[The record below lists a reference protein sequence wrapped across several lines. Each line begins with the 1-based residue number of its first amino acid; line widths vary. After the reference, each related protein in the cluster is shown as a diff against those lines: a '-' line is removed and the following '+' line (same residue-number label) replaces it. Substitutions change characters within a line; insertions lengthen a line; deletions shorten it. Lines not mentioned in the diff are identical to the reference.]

1 LLLTV
6 KTPNETRDL
15 INERFGHIRMEYEPV
30 ALMGALNRVLARP
43 VIAAEDVPGFDRST
57 VDGFAVCAADTFG
70 CSPSIPAV
78 LTLQGE
84 ILMGQA
90 APQTLAPATCMTIAT
105 GGALPGGADAVVM
118 LEYTEDY
125 KDGTIGILRPIAPG
139 GNLIFQGDD
148 VRRGQAI
155 MAAGRK
161 LHPHDIGT
169 FAALGYDTVLVS
181 KRPRVG
187 IISTGNELV
196 EINAKPQVGQVRDVN
211 SWLLTADVLAAGGEP
226 IRYGVIPDNEDD
238 LLKAASQAAATCDL
252 VLISGGSSVGTRDIT
267 VKTIE
272 SLGDVLLHGIAV
284 KPGKPTIIGTLGQ
297 TPVFGL
303 PGHPV
308 AAHFIFECFVLPLIN
323 KMLGAAR
330 LQHMITATLT
340 EAVSSNH
347 GREEYLPVCLS
358 EGIDGLLATPV
369 YGKSGLITKLRDTNG
384 YIRIPRD
391 CEGIAGGDLVQVVL
405 NFID

>member
-1 LLLTV
+1 MLTV
-6 KTPNETRDL
+6 KTPDETRDL
-15 INERFGHIRMEYEPV
+15 ISARFGQIRMAAEPV
-30 ALMGALNRVLARP
+30 ALMDALNRVLARP
-43 VIAAEDVPGFDRST
+43 VIAAEDIPGFDRST
-57 VDGFAVCAADTFG
+57 VDGFAVCAADSFG
-70 CSPSIPAV
+70 CSESIPAI
-78 LTLQGE
+78 LALQGE

-90 APQTLAPATCMTIAT
+90 APQALFPGTCMAIAT
-105 GGALPGGADAVVM
+105 GGALPQGADAVVM
-118 LEYTEDY
+118 LEYAEDY
-125 KDGTIGILRPIAPG
+125 HDGTIGILRPIAPG

-148 VRRGQAI
+148 VRQGQVI
-155 MAAGRK
+155 MNAGKK

-169 FAALGYDTVLVS
+169 FAALGYDTVFVS

-196 EINAKPQVGQVRDVN
+196 GISASPVIGQVRDVN
-211 SWLLTADVLAAGGEP
+211 SWLLAADVLAVGGEP
-226 IRYGVIPDNEDD
+226 MPYGIMPDQEDA
-238 LLKAASQAAATCDL
+238 LLCAASQAASDCDL
-252 VLISGGSSVGTRDIT
+252 VLISGGSSVGTRDLT

-272 SLGDVLLHGIAV
+272 SLGEVMLHGIAV
-284 KPGKPTIIGTLGQ
+284 KPGKPTIIGKLGD

-323 KMLGAAR
+323 KMQGAGR
-330 LQHMITATLT
+330 IQHLITATIT

-347 GREEYLPVCLS
+347 GREEYLPVSLS
-358 EGIDGLLATPV
+358 EGADGLLATPV
-369 YGKSGLITKLRDTNG
+369 YGKSGLITKLRDTDG

-391 CEGIAGGDLVQVVL
+391 CEGVAGDTLVQVVL

>member
-1 LLLTV
+1 MLTV
-6 KTPNETRDL
+6 KTPDETRDL
-15 INERFGHIRMEYEPV
+15 INARFGHIRMADEPV
-30 ALMGALNRVLARP
+30 TLMDALNRVLARP
-43 VIAAEDVPGFDRST
+43 VMAAEDIPGFDRST
-57 VDGFAVCAADTFG
+57 VDGFAVRAADTFG
-70 CSPSIPAV
+70 CSESIPAI
-78 LTLQGE
+78 LALQGE

-90 APQTLAPATCMTIAT
+90 APQALFPGTCMVIAT
-105 GGALPGGADAVVM
+105 GGALPQGADAVVM
-118 LEYTEDY
+118 LEYAEDY
-125 KDGTIGILRPIAPG
+125 HDGTIGILRPIAPG

-148 VRRGQAI
+148 VKQGQSI
-155 MAAGRK
+155 MNAGKK

-169 FAALGYDTVLVS
+169 LAALGYDTVFVR
-181 KRPRVG
+181 KRSRVG

-196 EINAKPQVGQVRDVN
+196 DITAKPQIGQVRDVN

-226 IRYGVIPDNEDD
+226 IRYGVIPDKEDA
-238 LLKAASQAAATCDL
+238 LLSVASQAAADCDL

-267 VKTIE
+267 LKTIE
-272 SLGDVLLHGIAV
+272 ALGEVLLHGIAV
-284 KPGKPTIIGTLGQ
+284 KPGKPTIIGTLGD

-308 AAHFIFECFVLPLIN
+308 AAHFVFECFVLPLIN
-323 KMLGAAR
+323 NMLGAAR
-330 LQHMITATLT
+330 LQHTITANLT

-347 GREEYLPVCLS
+347 GREEYLPVSLS
-358 EGIDGLLATPV
+358 EGKDGLLATPV

-391 CEGIAGGDLVQVVL
+391 CEGIAGGTLVQVVL